1 MKKFMFYCLALAV
14 AVLPAAVKA
23 GPPIGAKDDGGVDA
37 VVSPEDSQEVRT
49 LPPPVAKMPPVALPA
64 ETRNVRIA
72 PVPTAN
78 VPPMVMTADTKDTKI
93 SAAPAG
99 KPPVVLLPA
108 DTHAVRVVPAPECA
122 PAACAAPSPAP
133 CRDGFMGFAEYL
145 YWSVHNSNVPFAQPF
160 DGVDP
165 FTSVPRGPVAQ
176 VSPRFESGFRVGA
189 GVAVGD
195 CGWLVGTYTNF
206 RNTTGAAIT
215 APDGF
220 VLHSNLAFPNTVNSS
235 GDSLN
240 ASAVMSID
248 LQMGDLDYK
257 WNFLKGEHLS
267 LSFISGGRFA
277 HLDQKMLATYE
288 LTGTTYI
295 SPNIYFDGG
304 GPRTGLEGEYRISHG
319 FYGYGKGTANLL
331 VGEFS
336 GSYVERNIFTGL
348 VGNTSFRDDRVV
360 PVLELELGFGWQSE
374 SGRVRVSAGYYVGSW
389 FNAMTIPTLANSIQ
403 NNNFTRN
410 ANNNQDTLTFD
421 GLVGKIEFRF

>member
-1 MKKFMFYCLALAV
+1 VEAIVLPTETPQAKAKPPAVQKMPAV
-14 AVLPAAVKA
+14 AAHPATK
-23 GPPIGAKDDGGVDA
+23 
-37 VVSPEDSQEVRT
+37 EVNT
-49 LPPPVAKMPPVALPA
+49 V
-64 ETRNVRIA
+64 
-72 PVPTAN
+72 PVP
-78 VPPMVMTADTKDTKI
+78 VGTK
-93 SAAPAG
+93 
-99 KPPVVLLPA
+99 PVVLVPSDSMAVKVEPVFVRKEPAVVLPP
-108 DTHAVRVVPAPECA
+108 AVREVNPGHAPECG
-122 PAACAAPSPAP
+122 PAP
-133 CRDGFMGFAEYL
+133 CVAQPAAPCHPQYMGFADYL

-176 VSPRFESGFRVGA
+176 VSPRFEMGFRVGG

-195 CGWLVGTYTNF
+195 DGWLVGTYTYF
-206 RNTTGAAIT
+206 RDTAGASIT
-215 APDGF
+215 APDRF
-220 VLHSNLAFPNTVNSS
+220 VLHSNLAFPNTVNSA

-240 ASAVMSID
+240 ASATMSID

-257 WNFLKGEHLS
+257 WNFLHGEHLS

-277 HLDQKMLATYE
+277 HLDQKMLANYE
-288 LTGTTYI
+288 ITGTTTI
-295 SPNIYFDGG
+295 VPSIYFDGG

-348 VGNTSFRDDRVV
+348 VGSTSFRDDRVV

-389 FNAMTIPTLANSIQ
+389 FNTMTIPSLANSIQ

-421 GLVGKIEFRF
+421 GLVGRIEFRF